1 MLQFTSPED
10 ENEIQSLRKVNT
22 INIIL
27 SYWMDYRS
35 GCKAQFT
42 GVIISFPKC

>member
-10 ENEIQSLRKVNT
+10 ENEIQSLRKVST

-27 SYWMDYRS
+27 SSWIDYRS

-42 GVIISFPKC
+42 GVIIYFPKC